1 MEGWPA
7 RVAERLVGSGY
18 GSQAAPVIGS
28 GPGRDPT
35 LRDLRRALEEGLPV
49 EALDRIT
56 GEICPDPDEA
66 LRLKHAVIPR
76 TTLRR
81 RSRLT
86 LEEGERTERLARLL
100 VLAEEVWEDGG
111 AAREFLL
118 SPQPQLGDERPVD
131 LARSELGV
139 REVEE
144 LLHRI
149 EHALPG

>member
-1 MEGWPA
+1 
-7 RVAERLVGSGY
+7 
-18 GSQAAPVIGS
+18 
-28 GPGRDPT
+28 
-35 LRDLRRALEEGLPV
+35 V

-56 GEICPDPDEA
+56 GEICSDPDEA

-81 RSRLT
+81 RTHLT

-100 VLAEEVWEDGG
+100 VLAEEVWEDGA

-118 SPQPQLGDERPVD
+118 PPQPQLGDERPVD

-149 EHALPG
+149 EHAVPG

>member
-1 MEGWPA
+1 MAAEFVQMVYRSPLGSASAPLESPMEGWPA
-7 RVAERLVGSGY
+7 RVAERLAGSAY
-18 GSQAAPVIGS
+18 GSPAVPVIGS

-35 LRDLRRALEEGLPV
+35 LRDLRRAVEEGLPV

-86 LEEGERTERLARLL
+86 LEEGERTERLALGPL
-100 VLAEEVWEDGG
+100 SG
-111 AAREFLL
+111 AVGRA
-118 SPQPQLGDERPVD
+118 
-131 LARSELGV
+131 
-139 REVEE
+139 
-144 LLHRI
+144 
-149 EHALPG
+149 ALPLV